1 MSHKTLIVANK
12 NNILVRWD
20 IEITFHVSS
29 WSISVIFE
37 CLFKGHEFNYHFFFW
52 FKSKNYD

>member
-20 IEITFHVSS
+20 IEITFHASS

-37 CLFKGHEFNYHFFFW
+37 CLFKGHEFNYHFFFI
-52 FKSKNYD
+52 